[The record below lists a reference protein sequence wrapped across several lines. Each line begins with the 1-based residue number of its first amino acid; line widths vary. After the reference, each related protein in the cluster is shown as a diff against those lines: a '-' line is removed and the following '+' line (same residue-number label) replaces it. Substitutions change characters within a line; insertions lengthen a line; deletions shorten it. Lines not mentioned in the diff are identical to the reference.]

1 MYSGAFPIA
10 PRSLRLRG
18 KRDFLI
24 ENLSSE
30 CDERD
35 ENDEPGDVG
44 LSLGGHSPFSS
55 KKALMDSMVSSARL
69 SKMTCTQGSE
79 NSYPLGILELE

>member
-1 MYSGAFPIA
+1 MYSGAFPVA
-10 PRSLRLRG
+10 PRSLRLLG
-18 KRDFLI
+18 NLDLLI
-24 ENLSSE
+24 DDLSCES
-30 CDERD
+30 DERD
-35 ENDEPGDVG
+35 ENGSPDQV
-44 LSLGGHSPFSS
+44 SLPLGSHSPFSS